1 MLTMVKL
8 GQKILQLLGD
18 RPKKDFAQAVG
29 QSPQNIN
36 YKLSSD
42 MPLSFVEK
50 ASRYLGVNLFT
61 FLIKPEDLT
70 GKELEADHPLRDL
83 QVMLRKAK
91 ETEMQ
96 LEHCRDQLQVMERLN
111 VVMEENL
118 KYQKALRQ
126 KGADT
131 EGEDTE

>member
-1 MLTMVKL
+1 MVKL

-42 MPLSFVEK
+42 MPLTFVEK

-61 FLIKPEDLT
+61 YLIKPEDLT
-70 GKELEADHPLRDL
+70 GKDLEADHPLRDL
-83 QVMLRKAK
+83 QVMLRKAT

-126 KGADT
+126 KGSDP
-131 EGEDTE
+131 EKEDTE